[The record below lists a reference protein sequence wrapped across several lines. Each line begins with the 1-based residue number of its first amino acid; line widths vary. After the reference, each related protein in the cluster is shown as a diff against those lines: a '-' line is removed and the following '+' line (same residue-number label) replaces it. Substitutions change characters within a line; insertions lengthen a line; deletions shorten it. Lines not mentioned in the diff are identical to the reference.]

1 MDPMKFSAG
10 ADAAD
15 ELLDEA
21 RETAKAEGRAQVRS
35 DGARLFAHP
44 LAIRHRATAVALWSR
59 GLDADAV
66 VAILETIPMRH

>member
-1 MDPMKFSAG
+1 MDPVKFPAG
-10 ADAAD
+10 VEAAA
-15 ELLDEA
+15 ELLDDA
-21 RETAKAEGRAQVRS
+21 RTAGEAEGRAAVRS

-66 VAILETIPMRH
+66 VAVLKTIPTHH